1 MHKAVWNARKGN
13 LGHGHMNYLESVIF
27 SFYSFISSSCQHL
40 LHLLKLTLPHPGS
53 SIFISGWIT
62 ATFSLYSLPVLSQTS
77 FPLPC
82 CKIVAVPSSWLLNLI
97 KFDGSRSSFCP
108 KRADTTGSHVFFDC
122 LSPLQS
128 LASRAAW
135 KGGGAVKTGQHA
147 KEIKLLLK
155 ESPDIK
161 ISGFFRRCPLY
172 RWNCTFRFECISFP
186 CQNC

>member
-40 LHLLKLTLPHPGS
+40 LHLLKMTLPHPGS

-62 ATFSLYSLPVLSQTS
+62 TNFSLYSLPVLSQTS

-97 KFDGSRSSFCP
+97 KFDGSGSSFCP
-108 KRADTTGSHVFFDC
+108 KRAETTGSHVFLRLPVSAAVSC
-122 LSPLQS
+122 LACCL
-128 LASRAAW
+128 
-135 KGGGAVKTGQHA
+135 
-147 KEIKLLLK
+147 E
-155 ESPDIK
+155 
-161 ISGFFRRCPLY
+161 
-172 RWNCTFRFECISFP
+172 RWRG
-186 CQNC
+186 CQNRTACQRNKAPSEGELQYKNFKVF